1 MLENQFN
8 TVIEDANNDKKVAAV
23 HNMRQTFEKKQQ
35 EQFELE
41 RKKEEDKKLELKE
54 TSKILQL

>member
-1 MLENQFN
+1 M
-8 TVIEDANNDKKVAAV
+8 IEDANNDKKVAAV